1 MAQKAPGKEEGRGRK
16 LEEGYEGKDR
26 RRWWRGKREG
36 RGRGKREMVEKEGA
50 VEGGGRGTKPP
61 LVK

>member
-50 VEGGGRGTKPP
+50 VEGAGRG
-61 LVK
+61 